1 MRDIGGPTAMRAR
14 ADRDWGREGAYPRG
28 AGEDDAQVGWADPE
42 ELVGAAVLLASPAAS
57 YLTGAVLPVDGGW
70 TAH

>member
-1 MRDIGGPTAMRAR
+1 MQCAPGPIETGDSRVPTRAVPAKMMRR
-14 ADRDWGREGAYPRG
+14 
-28 AGEDDAQVGWADPE
+28 WADPE

>member
-28 AGEDDAQVGWADPE
+28 AGEDDAQVG
-42 ELVGAAVLLASPAAS
+42 
-57 YLTGAVLPVDGGW
+57 
-70 TAH
+70 